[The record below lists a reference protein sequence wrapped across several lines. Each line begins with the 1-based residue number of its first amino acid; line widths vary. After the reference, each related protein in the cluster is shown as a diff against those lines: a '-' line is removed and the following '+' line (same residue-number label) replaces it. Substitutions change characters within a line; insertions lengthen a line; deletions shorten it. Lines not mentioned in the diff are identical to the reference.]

1 MRVKTGKVESK
12 VDQYIDNMKS
22 KTALDKF
29 KQTRNTV
36 FKTIAVTWGERRELS
51 LNPLNSSEGS
61 GNP

>member
-36 FKTIAVTWGERRELS
+36 FKTIAVTWGER
-51 LNPLNSSEGS
+51 
-61 GNP
+61 